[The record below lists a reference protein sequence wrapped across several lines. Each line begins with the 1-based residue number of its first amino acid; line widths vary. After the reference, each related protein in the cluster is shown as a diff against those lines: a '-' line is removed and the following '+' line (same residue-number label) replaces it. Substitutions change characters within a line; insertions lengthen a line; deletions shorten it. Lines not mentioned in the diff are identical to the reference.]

1 MVEVA
6 GVAEGAGCGGGVG
19 GDLAVERLTVAM
31 RKAEAAVLEQEG
43 RCPCP

>member
-19 GDLAVERLTVAM
+19 GDLAVERLRVAM

-43 RCPCP
+43 I